1 MLTGDGGSPRP
12 RLGRLSSRTLACG
25 TFISELLGANAD
37 VASVQKRA
45 SRAHVQTTVGI
56 GAGGGLPRCG
66 PSARR
71 PCLAPGIVL
80 EPPAEGRLP
89 YGSLRKRSKRRRQ
102 IERVQAED

>member
-12 RLGRLSSRTLACG
+12 RLGRLSSRTIACG
-25 TFISELLGANAD
+25 TFISELLDANAD

-56 GAGGGLPRCG
+56 GAGGGLLRCG

-71 PCLAPGIVL
+71 PAWRPASYWN
-80 EPPAEGRLP
+80 PAESRLH
-89 YGSLRKRSKRRRQ
+89 YGSL
-102 IERVQAED
+102 